1 MQQNELANVPNF
13 LKLLET
19 KSQHLSRQ
27 HRRIANFLLYNHLEA
42 AFLNVAELAKR
53 AGVSSATVVRF
64 ATAMGF
70 NGYPALQKELQQI
83 AQGSIGKHEFLAIE
97 ASGNEDSLSGTIKQ
111 SMMALKTFSE
121 ELDIERFE
129 KAAKVLQEA
138 RKIITVGHKASFGV
152 AVHAAYVIGKV
163 HKDVRIH
170 SFRYDRYTP
179 DSPS

>member
-1 MQQNELANVPNF
+1 MQKTELANVPNF

-42 AFLNVAELAKR
+42 AFLNVAELANR

-83 AQGSIGKHEFLAIE
+83 AQGSIGKHEFLAVE

-129 KAAKVLQEA
+129 KAAKLLHKA
-138 RKIITVGHKASFGV
+138 RKIITVGH
-152 AVHAAYVIGKV
+152 
-163 HKDVRIH
+163 
-170 SFRYDRYTP
+170 
-179 DSPS
+179 